1 ISQYL
6 VDAEADL
13 KAYQDEIN
21 GLKTRLIVLE
31 TRRDSLKEVIGN
43 YRSLLSPIRRM
54 PSEILTRIFSL
65 CCGTND
71 ITHEKPPVV
80 MVLARVCGYWRK
92 IVLTAPHLWSSMTFR
107 LGTWMNLQDDQESPQ
122 KFRRLV
128 TNFMKYSKEELL
140 DL

>member
-1 ISQYL
+1 IISQYL

-31 TRRDSLKEVIGN
+31 TRRDSLKEVIEN

-65 CCGTND
+65 C
-71 ITHEKPPVV
+71 
-80 MVLARVCGYWRK
+80 
-92 IVLTAPHLWSSMTFR
+92 
-107 LGTWMNLQDDQESPQ
+107 
-122 KFRRLV
+122 
-128 TNFMKYSKEELL
+128 
-140 DL
+140 